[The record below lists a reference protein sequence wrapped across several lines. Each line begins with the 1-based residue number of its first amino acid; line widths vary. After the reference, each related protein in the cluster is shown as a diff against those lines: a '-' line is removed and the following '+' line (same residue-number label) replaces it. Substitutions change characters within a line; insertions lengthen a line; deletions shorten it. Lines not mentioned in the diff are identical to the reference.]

1 MIYEYE
7 AGILNLINAIF
18 PNIKIATYATD
29 DNIFEM
35 MRAVTKFPAF
45 FYQRNSAEWTINKQ
59 LHIRDGIE
67 SASFVPYEQK
77 YTGKLLVENQ
87 GQAITMA
94 SKLRFGIAKHPFI
107 TVHFPTKNEED
118 TIDVQFRLTSVGIG
132 EDRSQNDEKGALR
145 WVSFDWQ
152 SQLFMS
158 DYDDGSTGNNALVEK
173 INIWI
178 NPRHITEAQ
187 IYNEE
192 GVFITIPLPTIDPI
206 NP

>member
-7 AGILNLINAIF
+7 AGILNVINAIF

-35 MRAVTKFPAF
+35 MREVTKFPAF
-45 FYQRNSAEWTINKQ
+45 FYQRESAEWSNNKQ
-59 LHIRDGIE
+59 LQITDGIE
-67 SASFVPYEQK
+67 RSSFVRYEQK
-77 YTGKLLVENQ
+77 YKGKLLVENQ

-94 SKLRFGIAKHPFI
+94 SKLRFGIARHPYI
-107 TVHFPTKNEED
+107 TVHFPTKDEQDEV
-118 TIDVQFRLTSVGIG
+118 DVQFRLTYVGIG
-132 EDRSQNDEKGALR
+132 EDRSQADPKGALR
-145 WVSFDWQ
+145 WVDFGWQ

-158 DYDDGSTGNNALVEK
+158 EYIDDIGDALVK
-173 INIWI
+173 RINIWV
-178 NPRHITEAQ
+178 NPKNITEAQ

-192 GVFITIPLPTIDPI
+192 GVFMTIPLPTIEPL

>member
-18 PNIKIATYATD
+18 PNIKLATYATD

-45 FYQRNSAEWTINKQ
+45 FYQRNSAEWAINKQ
-59 LHIRDGIE
+59 LRIRDGIE

-77 YTGKLLVENQ
+77 YTGKILVENQ

-107 TVHFPTKNEED
+107 TVHFPGEEEL
-118 TIDVQFRLTSVGIG
+118 DVQFRLTSVGIG
-132 EDRSQNDEKGALR
+132 EDRSQNDDKGALR

-158 DYDDGSTGNNALVEK
+158 DYNGDIGDTLVEK
-173 INIWI
+173 INIWV
-178 NPRHITEAQ
+178 NPKHITEAQ

-192 GVFITIPLPTIDPI
+192 GVFMTIPLPTIEPI